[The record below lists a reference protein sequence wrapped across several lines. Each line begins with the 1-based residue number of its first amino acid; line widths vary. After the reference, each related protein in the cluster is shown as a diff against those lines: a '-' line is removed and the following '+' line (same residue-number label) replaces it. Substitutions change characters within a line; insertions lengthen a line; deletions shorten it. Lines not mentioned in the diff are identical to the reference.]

1 MSMDD
6 EELGQMLRDLLA
18 ASDPVPPPSMQAAY
32 EAIGWRDADSELALL
47 AAEPAAAQLRGGQS
61 QLLTFSSGGLV
72 VDLEVA
78 EANDG
83 SVRLVGQL
91 DPPHAA
97 EVTVESAGGARWVR
111 ADDQGR
117 FAADGLPGGWT
128 RVVVADG
135 ATRQT
140 RTATEWFLA

>member
-1 MSMDD
+1 M
-6 EELGQMLRDLLA
+6 
-18 ASDPVPPPSMQAAY
+18 
-32 EAIGWRDADSELALL
+32 L
-47 AAEPAAAQLRGGQS
+47 AAEPAAARLRGGQS
-61 QLLTFSSGGLV
+61 RLLTFSSGGLV

-91 DPPHAA
+91 DPPQAA
-97 EVTVESAGGARWVR
+97 DVTVESAGGVQEVP

-117 FAADGLPGGWT
+117 FAADGLPRGWT
-128 RVVVADG
+128 RVVVVSG
-135 ATRQT
+135 AAREA

>member
-6 EELGQMLRDLLA
+6 EEVGQVLRDLLA
-18 ASDPVPPPSMQAAY
+18 ASDPVPPPSMQAAC
-32 EAIGWRDADSELALL
+32 EAIGWRDPDSELARL
-47 AAEPAAAQLRGGQS
+47 AAEPAAAHLRGGQPR
-61 QLLTFSSGGLV
+61 LLTFSSGGLV

-78 EANDG
+78 EAADG

-97 EVTVESAGGARWVR
+97 DVTVESAGGARRLR

-117 FAADGLPGGWT
+117 FAAEGLPDGWM
-128 RVVVADG
+128 RVVVVSG
-135 ATRQT
+135 AG
-140 RTATEWFLA
+140 RTATEWFLP